1 MDAMFGTS
9 TQPNEVNPFAPA
21 PPDDPYIGLGT
32 STSTGKKKKGKKGAL
47 SKKKCAVDEPTVEE
61 IPSALTEPEPEVPQ
75 MPEVPLMTMEDSPME
90 EAIPCPPE
98 SEPEPEI
105 VTESAP
111 PATNLS
117 NEWDDWG
124 TAAPIS
130 KKKKKGKKA
139 VAEVLPELQ
148 AEPPMEEPVAAEM
161 PEIVVEPR
169 PEEVVLN
176 SDTTV
181 QDAPRS

>member
-1 MDAMFGTS
+1 MDAMFATS
-9 TQPNEVNPFAPA
+9 TQPNEADPSAPRPA
-21 PPDDPYIGLGT
+21 TLSI
-32 STSTGKKKKGKKGAL
+32 KKKKKKVP
-47 SKKKCAVDEPTVEE
+47 SVKKKSVVEEPVVEE
-61 IPSALTEPEPEVPQ
+61 IPPALTELEPEVPQ
-75 MPEVPLMTMEDSPME
+75 MPEVPLMTMEDSPMG
-90 EAIPCPPE
+90 EAMPCPPE

-124 TAAPIS
+124 TAPPIS

-148 AEPPMEEPVAAEM
+148 AEPPMEEPVAAET

-176 SDTTV
+176 SGTTV